1 MENTSRRFRGP
12 TDLTLSE
19 KLVDEAS
26 VKVATPGVCRREV
39 QTIGL
44 KVGEISTAVPRIV
57 LEPQPGVFFLPRGDG
72 TARGMQRQNIVV
84 NRSCTG
90 DGSTEA
96 E

>member
-1 MENTSRRFRGP
+1 MRCRVLSWNRNRGFF
-12 TDLTLSE
+12 SYQE
-19 KLVDEAS
+19 E
-26 VKVATPGVCRREV
+26 
-39 QTIGL
+39 
-44 KVGEISTAVPRIV
+44 TA
-57 LEPQPGVFFLPRGDG
+57 

>member
-1 MENTSRRFRGP
+1 MIRSRGRDPKGNAPQGDDCIRVI
-12 TDLTLSE
+12 S
-19 KLVDEAS
+19 
-26 VKVATPGVCRREV
+26 GVCRREV
-39 QTIGL
+39 LTIGL
-44 KVGEISTAVPRIV
+44 KVGEIGTGVPRIV

-72 TARGMQRQNIVV
+72 TAMGMQRQNIVV